1 MCEAKINKKGSNI
14 GKEKGWLVGQITW
27 VRNGAV
33 RVAEKL
39 STFLPCKE
47 VWEEWGFAQP
57 HEEEMNTKREM
68 VEAGI
73 CVRLTFYAGALINV
87 TVREIADDMK
97 VTALEGIE
105 KRRQN
110 KKSGKG

>member
-47 VWEEWGFAQP
+47 V
-57 HEEEMNTKREM
+57 
-68 VEAGI
+68 
-73 CVRLTFYAGALINV
+73 
-87 TVREIADDMK
+87 
-97 VTALEGIE
+97 
-105 KRRQN
+105 
-110 KKSGKG
+110 